1 MALFSEAMVPRDG
14 TIEMSDAT
22 GSPISITVQYEDG
35 DFQFSALEEGYYTV
49 VVFKDR
55 GVPYSARKTEI
66 HDITWSFTAHA
77 TDFTDATEKTI
88 MDTVRKAGAFA
99 AGVSKLGAN
108 ADVWALQVKFTVERS
123 NYGGTDNYVQIA
135 KNRLRCG
142 FSEGVPGKFAV
153 EGTVILTDPTNDI
166 TWQ

>member
-14 TIEMSDAT
+14 TITLSDAT
-22 GSPISITVQYEDG
+22 GTPISMDVTYEDG
-35 DFQFSALEEGYYTV
+35 DFTWDGMEEGYYNIE
-49 VVFKDR
+49 VFKDR
-55 GVPYSARKTEI
+55 GVPYSARKT
-66 HDITWSFTAHA
+66 DVQDLTWGFSAHA
-77 TDFTDATEKTI
+77 TDFTDATEKTL
-88 MDTVRKAGAFA
+88 MDACRKAGAWA

-135 KNRLRCG
+135 KNRLNCG
-142 FSEGVPGKFAV
+142 FAEGVPGKFSVKGRA
-153 EGTVILTDPTNDI
+153 ILTDPTNDI